1 MKIKW
6 TKFEQD
12 AFYEINRILTRNTLL
27 NYPYFNEIFKIH
39 TDARNLQLGL
49 VISQKGKLITFYNR
63 KITDAHKSYTVTDS
77 ICQLLLRL

>member
-49 VISQKGKLITFYNR
+49 VISHKLEPIYFHSRKLTDAQKGI
-63 KITDAHKSYTVTDS
+63 
-77 ICQLLLRL
+77 Q